1 MKCVDFTGGS
11 VGVLGSRRAV
21 RWAAWRVGFVLWLW
35 LGTVC
40 AVSAATA
47 TKPNVVFILADD
59 LGYGDLGCY
68 GQERIRTPRLDRMAR
83 EGTRFTQV
91 YSGATVCAPSRCVL
105 MTGKHTG
112 HARVR
117 GNAGQANPLAQSLRF
132 GDATVAR
139 VLSESGYRTGLVGKW
154 GLGDAGVAEP
164 GLPER
169 HGFEHM
175 FGYLNQT
182 HAHNYY
188 PTFVWRNGQ
197 RVSLRNVVTN
207 ATPSGA
213 GVASVRVDYTHD
225 LFAEEALRFIRDHRD
240 RTFFLY
246 LALTAPHANN
256 EAGKRGMEVPDLGEY
271 AGLDWPEPQKGH
283 AAMITRMDRDVG
295 RVLDLLRELGLDEK
309 TVVVF
314 TSDNG
319 PHREGG
325 NDPAFNR
332 SSGPFR
338 GIKRDHTDGGI
349 RVPMIVRWPGTVP
362 SERVDA
368 SVWWFADVMP
378 TLAELAGAPV
388 PSGLDGVSVLKTWKG
403 GRQPELDD
411 RFLYWEFHEGG
422 FKQAGRWKQ
431 WKILRNRRDGPSEL
445 YDLSRDVGE
454 SDNVAAA
461 HPGLVRQLEERLKA
475 ARVDSEDWPVGG
487 RR

>member
-1 MKCVDFTGGS
+1 MNVLR
-11 VGVLGSRRAV
+11 VVVLGVAWMGLAIGGVVAGRAAGAGGAGDGK
-21 RWAAWRVGFVLWLW
+21 R
-35 LGTVC
+35 
-40 AVSAATA
+40 
-47 TKPNVVFILADD
+47 PNIVFILADD

-91 YSGATVCAPSRCVL
+91 YAGATVCAPSRCVL

-117 GNAGQANPLAQSLRF
+117 GNAGNANPLAQSLRP
-132 GDATVAR
+132 GDVTVAR
-139 VLSESGYRTGLVGKW
+139 LLVDSGYRTGLVGKW
-154 GLGDAGVAEP
+154 GLGDVGAAEP

-188 PTFVWRNGQ
+188 PAFLWRNGQ
-197 RVSLRNVVTN
+197 RVALGNVVTN

-213 GVASVRVDYTHD
+213 GVASVRVDYSHD
-225 LFAEEALRFIRDHRD
+225 LFAEEALRFIRERRD

-246 LALTAPHANN
+246 LALTSPHANN

-271 AGLDWPEPQKGH
+271 SAMDWPEPQKGH

-295 RVLDLLRELGLDEK
+295 RVLDLLKELGLEEK
-309 TVVVF
+309 TLVVF

-325 NDPAFNR
+325 NDPGFNR

-349 RVPMIVRWPGTVP
+349 RVPMIVRWPGQVP
-362 SERVDA
+362 SGRVDS

-378 TLAELAGAPV
+378 TLAEIAGASV
-388 PSGLDGVSVLKTWKG
+388 PLGIDGASVLKTWKG
-403 GRQPELDD
+403 GEQPELQE

-422 FKQAGRWKQ
+422 FKQAGRWKN
-431 WKILRNRRDGPSEL
+431 WKILRNRRDGASEL
-445 YDLSRDVGE
+445 YDLSNDVGE
-454 SDNVAAA
+454 SNNVAEAN
-461 HPGLVRQLEERLKA
+461 PELVRELEGRLRS
-475 ARVDSEDWPVGG
+475 AREESVDWPVVQAKGPG
-487 RR
+487 K